1 FLVPP
6 PPPSSTL
13 FPYTTLF
20 RSFRNVNI
28 ALANELALMC
38 RHLGMNTREVIDAA
52 ATKPFGFTPF
62 YPGPGIGGHCIPVDP
77 NYLAWK
83 MRLNGYE
90 ARFIHLAQE
99 INRSMPNFVIELVTQ
114 ALNEQ
119 RRCLNGAKILAL
131 GVAYKRGVGDIR
143 ESPALEILVK
153 LREHGAEVSYADPY
167 VPSVVIDGVLL
178 KATELTAEG
187 LTSSDC
193 VLILTDHPE
202 FDYRQIVEL
211 APLVVD
217 TRSATWG
224 IPARPGKVV
233 SL

>member
-83 MRLNGYE
+83 MRDRKSTRLNSSHVS
-90 ARFIHLAQE
+90 I
-99 INRSMPNFVIELVTQ
+99 
-114 ALNEQ
+114 
-119 RRCLNGAKILAL
+119 
-131 GVAYKRGVGDIR
+131 
-143 ESPALEILVK
+143 
-153 LREHGAEVSYADPY
+153 SYA
-167 VPSVVIDGVLL
+167 VF
-178 KATELTAEG
+178 
-187 LTSSDC
+187 C
-193 VLILTDHPE
+193 
-202 FDYRQIVEL
+202 
-211 APLVVD
+211 
-217 TRSATWG
+217 
-224 IPARPGKVV
+224 
-233 SL
+233 